1 MMRNSDWE
9 WADSVYQKIRDKI
22 LEECRRMGNKIPYI
36 SEQGVYPDYG
46 TTDISFWT
54 NGFWA
59 GIMWQM
65 YGATGDEVFRNCAMV
80 SEERLDLAL
89 EEYMGLH
96 HDVGF
101 MWLHTAVADYRLT
114 GSEKSRVRGLH
125 AASLLNGRYNPDGR
139 FLSAWNENRPG
150 WIIIDSLMNLPLL
163 YWASEETGDPRFK
176 NTAVNHVETVI
187 KNLFREDGSVHH
199 IAVLDTADGSLIEHP
214 EGQGYATGSS
224 WSRGQAWAIYG
235 FALSY
240 RYTKDE
246 RYLNYAKAVAHYFLA
261 QVSQTGYVSRVDF
274 RAPKEPACGE
284 SPSSA
289 FGGQLWDTTASA
301 CAACGLLE
309 ISCHV
314 GEMESA
320 FYYDGAVSILH
331 ALTEQCCD
339 WDIKTDG
346 ILGYGTVAYH
356 RADGV
361 HSPIIYGDYFLL
373 EAVLRLK
380 GKDSFLW

>member
-1 MMRNSDWE
+1 MKKEKVISMSNIVKGCDQEWTNSI
-9 WADSVYQKIRDKI
+9 YQKMGDK
-22 LEECRRMGNKIPYI
+22 LLKECRRMGDKIPYI
-36 SEQGVYPDYG
+36 PENGVYSDYG

-54 NGFWA
+54 NGFWG

-65 YGATGDEVFRNCAMV
+65 YGITKNEEFRERAIG
-80 SEERLDLAL
+80 SEERLDIAM

-101 MWLHTAVADYRLT
+101 MWLHTAVANYRLT
-114 GSEKSRVRGLH
+114 GAEKSKVRGLH
-125 AASLLNGRYNPDGR
+125 AASLLSGRYNPDGR

-176 NTAVNHVETVI
+176 NIAVNHLETVV

-199 IAVLDTADGSLIEHP
+199 IAVLDTADGSLLDHP

-240 RYTKDE
+240 RYTKDV
-246 RYLNYAKAVAHYFLA
+246 RYLNLAKAVSHYFLS
-261 QVSQTGYVSRVDF
+261 QVAQTGYVSKVDF
-274 RAPKEPACGE
+274 RSPEEPVM
-284 SPSSA
+284 
-289 FGGQLWDTTASA
+289 WDTTASA

-309 ISCHV
+309 ISSLV
-314 GEMESA
+314 GEMESL
-320 FYYDGAVSILH
+320 FYYNGAINILH
-331 ALTEQCCD
+331 ALTENYCD
-339 WDIKTDG
+339 WDTETDG

-356 RADGV
+356 RTEGV
-361 HSPIIYGDYFLL
+361 HAPIIYGDYFLL

-380 GKDSFLW
+380 GEGSFLW